1 MALNNYLNA
10 CILTKN
16 FGDFDKTL
24 DRLKK
29 FSKQFEGKKEFL
41 EMQSR
46 VFLLVSDLE
55 LNYCIKTNRF
65 ENLIKLINDAESGF
79 VKFGIKIAESR
90 KISLYNR
97 IAYAA
102 FLTGDYDKS
111 IYYLNR
117 IINLNNPA
125 IEPEQHIFARIRS
138 LIVHYEAGNFDL
150 LEYSIKSTK
159 RFLEK
164 NKRIFRFEKLIMKFI
179 SEAVNYP
186 EESDRKELYKKLKF
200 DITGLMNDRFEKNV
214 LEQFDFLSWT
224 ESKIKKITMP
234 EMLKLKAA

>member
-1 MALNNYLNA
+1 M
-10 CILTKN
+10 
-16 FGDFDKTL
+16 
-24 DRLKK
+24 
-29 FSKQFEGKKEFL
+29 KQE
-41 EMQSR
+41 
-46 VFLLVSDLE
+46 
-55 LNYCIKTNRF
+55 I
-65 ENLIKLINDAESGF
+65 
-79 VKFGIKIAESR
+79 
-90 KISLYNR
+90 
-97 IAYAA
+97 
-102 FLTGDYDKS
+102 
-111 IYYLNR
+111 
-117 IINLNNPA
+117 
-125 IEPEQHIFARIRS
+125 
-138 LIVHYEAGNFDL
+138 FDL

-186 EESDRKELYKKLKF
+186 EESDRKELYKKLKN